1 MGDRFLNVY
10 VGKVFI
16 TKPIAL
22 VRIPAMPPRLEP
34 LTLVH
39 VVFSSRLA
47 GGELHC
53 VDLANAQAALGHRV
67 HVIGT
72 AGSAVEGAL
81 AGNVRF
87 HGLKLPLMRGLRV
100 AALARR
106 LGADVCH
113 GHLGPACKA
122 VAHARGAARVGTLH
136 VGYKAHHHARMDG
149 LVCVNRAQHERL
161 PVGLPGLASLIYNWA
176 PERPAAAAPT
186 GTDLR
191 AELGLAPG
199 QLLVGS
205 VGRLQQA
212 KGMDLLIAGFK
223 AHAPADAV
231 LAILGEGPDRAALEQ
246 LAAGDARI
254 RLLGFRRD
262 VDQALACLD
271 LFVSASREE
280 AFPLAILEA
289 MRAGRPV
296 LSTATQGPVEM
307 LAGQPARLVPVGD
320 ADALG
325 RALAEE
331 LIRLRALPDSAR
343 GVSYA
348 TAAYDRGNAV
358 AKTLAFYQDVMLH
371 RAAQVHAVEDE
382 DEAFAG

>member
-1 MGDRFLNVY
+1 
-10 VGKVFI
+10 
-16 TKPIAL
+16 
-22 VRIPAMPPRLEP
+22 MPPPFEP

-53 VDLANAQAALGHRV
+53 VDLANAQSALGHRV

-81 AGNVRF
+81 APGVRF
-87 HGLKLPLMRGLRV
+87 HGLKLPLMRGWRV

-122 VAHARGAARVGTLH
+122 VVHARSAARIGTLH
-136 VGYKAHHHARMDG
+136 VGYKAHHHAGMDG
-149 LVCVNRAQHERL
+149 LICINRTQHESL
-161 PVGLPGLASLIYNWA
+161 PREREGLASLIYNWA
-176 PERPAAAAPT
+176 PERHAAAVAPA
-186 GTDLR
+186 TDLR
-191 AELGLAPG
+191 TELGLAPG

-205 VGRLQQA
+205 VGRLQRA
-212 KGMDLLIAGFK
+212 KGMDLLVAGFK

-231 LAILGEGPDRAALEQ
+231 LAILGEGPDRPRLEQ
-246 LAAGDARI
+246 LAAGDPRI

-262 VDQALACLD
+262 VDHALQSFD

-307 LAGQPARLVPVGD
+307 LDGQPARLVPVDD
-320 ADALG
+320 AGALG
-325 RALAEE
+325 RAIAEE
-331 LIRLRALPDSAR
+331 VARLRQLQPADR
-343 GVSYA
+343 VVRYA
-348 TAAYDRGNAV
+348 TGAYDRANAV
-358 AKTLAFYQDVMLH
+358 ARTVGFYRDVMLH
-371 RAAQVHAVEDE
+371 RAAQAQRFEDE
-382 DEAFAG
+382 DEAYAGWNA

>member
-1 MGDRFLNVY
+1 
-10 VGKVFI
+10 
-16 TKPIAL
+16 
-22 VRIPAMPPRLEP
+22 MPPPFEP

-53 VDLANAQAALGHRV
+53 VDLANAQAALGHEV
-67 HVIGT
+67 HVVGT

-81 AGNVRF
+81 APGVRF
-87 HGLKLPLMRGLRV
+87 HGLKLPLMRGWRV

-122 VAHARGAARVGTLH
+122 VARTRGTARVGTLH

-149 LVCVNRAQHERL
+149 LVCVNRAQLDNL
-161 PVGLPGLASLIYNWA
+161 PADRAGLANLIYNWA
-176 PERPAAAAPT
+176 PERPAAASPA
-186 GTDLR
+186 TDLR
-191 AELGLAPG
+191 VELGLAPG

-205 VGRLQQA
+205 VGRLQHA
-212 KGMDLLIAGFK
+212 KGMDLLVTAFK

-231 LAILGEGPDRAALEQ
+231 LAILGEGPDRALLEE

-262 VDQALACLD
+262 VDQALRSLD

-296 LSTATQGPVEM
+296 LATATQGPVEM

-320 ADALG
+320 ASALG

-331 LIRLRALPDSAR
+331 VARLRLLAPSER

-348 TAAYDRGNAV
+348 TAAYDRSQAV
-358 AKTLAFYQDVMLH
+358 ARTLSFYRDVMRH
-371 RAAQVHAVEDE
+371 RAVQVEHFEDE
-382 DEAFAG
+382 DEAYAGWNA